1 MANSN
6 NNILDGLRDK
16 HIKLNENGIMYKTT
30 GSTLSSE
37 LRDMLEKAGLNGI
50 QDVYLLPT
58 WNGKDSNSMTH
69 IRNLECSLIF
79 EIGAPG
85 SNNAITWNSHNNN
98 GNNNRNGSIL
108 RCTDIMPYNS
118 SNGVRGKKYNYDN
131 KFKDIIKSLTGSN
144 DIYIAQPSTVSGGV
158 ARNIGCIVVDFY
170 LVMAMALKISTNS
183 PYNFTIVDAFPTADG
198 DDFVILIEKYID
210 VSGSRTTR
218 NIDMSSI
225 FRRR

>member
-1 MANSN
+1 MANS

-37 LRDMLEKAGLNGI
+37 LRDMLETAGLRGL

-69 IRNLECSLIF
+69 IKNLECSLIF
-79 EIGAPG
+79 EIGAPN
-85 SNNAITWNSHNNN
+85 SDKSITWNSNGNSNNN
-98 GNNNRNGSIL
+98 KTGIL
-108 RCTDIMPYNS
+108 RCTDIMPYNT
-118 SNGVRGKKYNYDN
+118 SNGVRGKKYIYDE
-131 KFKDIIKSLTGSN
+131 KFKGIIKSLTGSN
-144 DIYIAQPSTVSGGV
+144 DIYIAQPSTVGGGV

-170 LVMAMALKISTNS
+170 LVMAMALKISNNS
-183 PYNFTIVDAFPTADG
+183 SYNFTIVDAFPTADG

-210 VSGSRTTR
+210 ASGNRTSR